1 MKTTEET
8 NQKIACGVI
17 GLLIG
22 MLLIFFIFLPH
33 YTRIVTLSHYAEQVI
48 EECIDQYPD
57 FYDTIAEG
65 DSWSGY
71 VDAQKALYND
81 KY

>member
-8 NQKIACGVI
+8 NQKIACGII
-17 GLLIG
+17 GIIIG
-22 MLLIFFIFLPH
+22 MLLIGFIFLPH
-33 YTRIVTLSHYAEQVI
+33 YTRIVNLSHYAEQVI
-48 EECIDQYPD
+48 DECIDQYPD

-65 DSWSGY
+65 DNWCNY
-71 VDAQKALYND
+71 VDAQRALYNN